1 MELFSRK
8 FGSSKLQQ
16 KYVLLKYISITITLI
31 AISVTKE
38 GQHQN
43 ILLEIS
49 KKNLQ
54 GRVHHLNQW

>member
-1 MELFSRK
+1 MEFFSRK
-8 FGSSKLQQ
+8 VGSSKLQQ

>member
-38 GQHQN
+38 GQNQN
-43 ILLEIS
+43 IFLEIS
-49 KKNLQ
+49 KKNL
-54 GRVHHLNQW
+54 

>member
-49 KKNLQ
+49 KKILQ